1 MAVFAPRYAHA
12 FASVVASAGLDP
24 ATALQQLN
32 DFAATV
38 AGSRELR
45 ELLMDPSF
53 PQEQKLKVLDAVCA
67 KMGVYREVRNFF
79 AVIVDHH
86 RLDGLKE
93 ILAEYAIVADEGMN
107 TAEAEI
113 VSARELNEQDRLEL
127 EAQVAKLV
135 GSKVRVAYRQDASL
149 LGGVTV
155 RIGST
160 VYDGSI
166 KGQLS
171 KLKQS
176 LVNA

>member
-12 FASVVASAGLDP
+12 FASVVASAKLDP
-24 ATALQQLN
+24 ATALTQLN

-38 AGSRELR
+38 AGSHELR

-79 AVIVDHH
+79 AVIIDHH
-86 RLDGLKE
+86 RLDALKE
-93 ILAEYAIVADEGMN
+93 ILAEYAIVADEDTN

-113 VSARELNEQDRLEL
+113 VSARELNEQDRVGL
-127 EAQVAKLV
+127 EAQVAKLA

-155 RIGST
+155 KIGST

>member
-1 MAVFAPRYAHA
+1 
-12 FASVVASAGLDP
+12 
-24 ATALQQLN
+24 
-32 DFAATV
+32 
-38 AGSRELR
+38 
-45 ELLMDPSF
+45 
-53 PQEQKLKVLDAVCA
+53 
-67 KMGVYREVRNFF
+67 
-79 AVIVDHH
+79 VDHH

-135 GSKVRVAYRQDASL
+135 GSKFRVAYRQDASL

>member
-12 FASVVASAGLDP
+12 FASVVASAKLAP

-38 AGSRELR
+38 AGSHELR

-79 AVIVDHH
+79 AVIIDHH
-86 RLDGLKE
+86 RLDALKE
-93 ILAEYAIVADEGMN
+93 ILAEYAIVADEDTN

-113 VSARELNEQDRLEL
+113 VSAREMNEQDRVGL
-127 EAQVAKLV
+127 EAQVAKLA

-155 RIGST
+155 KIGST